1 MTLNQIMSRDH
12 TRSSKKSH
20 VINMCRIS
28 YLCFI
33 CIVLVIMLFVHR
45 CMYINVEDSWKSG
58 NASTQGYFKLH
69 HPNQMK
75 SETRRKKTQKLK
87 EEGGRTGCDSSA
99 RNFFVQQCLLKAGC
113 FAIEGSIDSSIIMH
127 VYHSPK

>member
-1 MTLNQIMSRDH
+1 MTRNRIMSKDH
-12 TRSSKKSH
+12 TRSSKVSH

-58 NASTQGYFKLH
+58 NASTQGYFNLH
-69 HPNQMK
+69 HTNSMK
-75 SETRRKKTQKLK
+75 SETRQKKAQKLK

-99 RNFFVQQCLLKAGC
+99 RNFFVQQHLLKAGY
-113 FAIEGSIDSSIIMH
+113 FSIESSIYSSIIMH
-127 VYHSPK
+127 VHHSPK